1 MERTISVANPV
12 CPEYASLHRGRSQ
25 GRNTSSHK
33 NACGGGYEYAKP
45 LNFFTFKS
53 LWNER
58 PKKKKKG
65 GGGGVKGNS
74 WSRKSLEKPLVFIV
88 VSAENVGEITY
99 SKSCRVG
106 FAPLPVANGYVR
118 KIMLVSCY
126 VITISKLLWL
136 ISFPINHLTSRFLQQ
151 IFTVKKFIL
160 KLMQKILL

>member
-1 MERTISVANPV
+1 MSPSML
-12 CPEYASLHRGRSQ
+12 ASTAGVFREEIRAPTKTPAGEATSMPNLWIFSPSNRCEMRGQ
-25 GRNTSSHK
+25 
-33 NACGGGYEYAKP
+33 
-45 LNFFTFKS
+45 
-53 LWNER
+53 
-58 PKKKKKG
+58 KKR
-65 GGGGVKGNS
+65 GGGVKGNS

-106 FAPLPVANGYVR
+106 FATLPVANGYVW

>member
-1 MERTISVANPV
+1 M
-12 CPEYASLHRGRSQ
+12 RGQ
-25 GRNTSSHK
+25 
-33 NACGGGYEYAKP
+33 
-45 LNFFTFKS
+45 
-53 LWNER
+53 
-58 PKKKKKG
+58 KKKKK

-126 VITISKLLWL
+126 VITISKLL
-136 ISFPINHLTSRFLQQ
+136 
-151 IFTVKKFIL
+151 
-160 KLMQKILL
+160 